1 MASLKIYLD
10 KRGVPEG
17 KDAPVKITV
26 SHNRQ
31 TAHLSTGIKV
41 APAFWENG
49 KVSKKHPN
57 AKWLN
62 SCIQAAMVSAE
73 RELLKLSELG
83 GLKGATARQVKDK
96 IDLAMHPEKDRRD
109 SNMFLTRYERF
120 MGLKSKFKTVKGYKW
135 TLSALHEFDTKLSS
149 RTFEDITADYLKD
162 FIKHV
167 GEKNNRNS
175 QNIHLRYIRAV
186 FNDAIDA
193 GITTAYPF
201 RSIKIKPM
209 PVKKKSLSVGELRTL
224 FAYPC
229 EPWQEEYRDMFKLMF
244 LLRGVNA
251 VDLFSASLSQV
262 VKGRLEYRRS
272 KVGTLFSVKIEPE
285 AKEIM
290 EKYRGRDYLLSPLDR
305 CKNHEDYLHRMNDG
319 LKAIGRPLG
328 KRGKVMGDGLFP
340 ELSSNW
346 ARHSWATVGIG
357 LDIPKDTI
365 SRGLGHSFGVPVTDI
380 YIKYDMKKVDEANRR
395 IMDYVLYGRDYRNES
410 NR

>member
-10 KRGVPEG
+10 RRGVPEG

-31 TAHLSTGIKV
+31 TAHIPTGIKV
-41 APAFWENG
+41 DPAFWEDG

-57 AKWLN
+57 GKWLN
-62 SCIQAAMVSAE
+62 ACIQAAMVSAE
-73 RELLKLSELG
+73 RELLKLTELG
-83 GLKGATARQVKDK
+83 ALKGATARRVKDM
-96 IDLAMHPEKDRRD
+96 IDVAMHPEKNRKGEDL
-109 SNMFLTRYERF
+109 FLPRYERF
-120 MGLKSKFKTVKGYKW
+120 MGLKSKSKTVKGYMW
-135 TLSALHEFDTKLSS
+135 TLKALQGFDPNLPS
-149 RTFEDITADYLKD
+149 RAFEDITVDYLKD

-167 GEKNNRNS
+167 GGRNNRNS

-201 RSIKIKPM
+201 RSVKIRPL
-209 PVKKKSLSVGELRTL
+209 PVKKKALSVGELRTL

-251 VDLFSASLSQV
+251 VDLFSASLTQI
-262 VKGRLEYRRS
+262 VKGRFEYRRS

-285 AKEIM
+285 AKAIM
-290 EKYRGRDYLLSPLDR
+290 EKYKGRDYLLSPLDR
-305 CKNHEDYLHRMNDG
+305 FKNHEDYLHRMNDG

-328 KRGKVMGDGLFP
+328 KRGKVLGDGLFP
-340 ELSSNW
+340 DLSSNW

-357 LDIPKDTI
+357 LDIPKDII

-395 IMDYVLYGRDYRNES
+395 IIDYVLYGKDK
-410 NR
+410 